1 MGILRNNKEVIVY
14 TIDKNFNHDLY
25 ISVQNGEVVVN
36 APWYVSR
43 ERVQKLVEEKKKWIL
58 KKIDEYESSKDYIR
72 KEMVKILGEDCRVKI
87 NYRNLKKP
95 TLPVEGKNIRICLP
109 NKYKK
114 TDREE
119 ILKLLIEKMY
129 DMIAEKEIE
138 RSMEKTRI
146 MLGFAPEDYI
156 IERDSKFLGRCIEGN
171 IIQINP
177 DIVKYDREIID
188 YIVLHEFCHMKYK
201 THSKKFY
208 EIIEKYNPYYRRC
221 ETKLEREGIM
231 VNKSI

>member
-1 MGILRNNKEVIVY
+1 MGILRNNKDVIVY
-14 TIDKNFNHDLY
+14 TIDKNFNHNLY
-25 ISVQNGEVVVN
+25 ISVQNGEVIVN

-72 KEMVKILGEDCRVKI
+72 KEVVKILGEDCKVKI

-95 TLPVEGKNIRICLP
+95 TLTVEGKNVKISLP

-114 TDREE
+114 ADRDE
-119 ILKLLIEKMY
+119 ILILLIEKLY
-129 DMIAEKEIE
+129 DKIAEKVVES
-138 RSMEKTRI
+138 SMEKNRV

-156 IERDSKFLGRCIEGN
+156 IQRDKKVIGKCIEGN
-171 IIQINP
+171 VIQINP
-177 DIVKYDREIID
+177 DIVKYDRDIID
-188 YIVLHEFCHMKYK
+188 YIVLHEFCHLKYK

-208 EIIEKYNPYYRRC
+208 ELLEKYNPDY
-221 ETKLEREGIM
+221 KLYDRILEENGITNRM
-231 VNKSI
+231 I

>member
-1 MGILRNNKEVIVY
+1 MGILRNNKDVIVY
-14 TIDKNFNHDLY
+14 TIDKNFNHNLY
-25 ISVQNGEVVVN
+25 ISVQNGEVIVN

-72 KEMVKILGEDCRVKI
+72 KEVVKILGEDCKVKI

-95 TLPVEGKNIRICLP
+95 TLTVEGKNVKISLP

-114 TDREE
+114 ADRDE
-119 ILKLLIEKMY
+119 ILILLIEKLY
-129 DMIAEKEIE
+129 DKIAEKVVES
-138 RSMEKTRI
+138 SMEKNRV

-156 IERDSKFLGRCIEGN
+156 IQRDKKVIGKCIDGN
-171 IIQINP
+171 VIQINP
-177 DIVKYDREIID
+177 DIVKYDRDIID
-188 YIVLHEFCHMKYK
+188 YIVLHEFCHLKYK

-208 EIIEKYNPYYRRC
+208 ELLEKYNPDY
-221 ETKLEREGIM
+221 KLYDRILEENGITNRM
-231 VNKSI
+231 I

>member
-1 MGILRNNKEVIVY
+1 MGILRNNKDVIVY
-14 TIDKNFNHDLY
+14 TIDKNFNHNLY
-25 ISVQNGEVVVN
+25 ISVQNGEVIVN

-72 KEMVKILGEDCRVKI
+72 KEVVKILGEDCKVKI

-95 TLPVEGKNIRICLP
+95 TLTVEGKNVKISLP

-114 TDREE
+114 ADRDE
-119 ILKLLIEKMY
+119 ILILLIEKLY
-129 DMIAEKEIE
+129 DKIAEKVVES
-138 RSMEKTRI
+138 SMEKNRV

-156 IERDSKFLGRCIEGN
+156 IQRDKKVIGKCIEGN

-177 DIVKYDREIID
+177 DIVKYDRDIID
-188 YIVLHEFCHMKYK
+188 YIVLHEFCHLKYK

-208 EIIEKYNPYYRRC
+208 ELLEKYNPDY
-221 ETKLEREGIM
+221 KLYDRILEENGITNRM
-231 VNKSI
+231 I